1 MNKMK
6 KTICI
11 SIAILICLES
21 MSQGNK
27 VSEKIPVLIRCDDI
41 GMCHSVNMAARQVL
55 ETGIPVSMSVMVP
68 CPWFSEAAEMLKQYK
83 NVSIGI
89 HLTLNSEWKNYR
101 WGPVLG
107 SKAVPSLVDSVGDF
121 FPSRSRLFANNPS
134 LAEIEAE
141 LRAQIQK
148 AINSGLKIDY
158 LDHHMGAAVQTP
170 ETRAIVEKLAKEF
183 HLGISRYFDEVGIDG
198 WYFTAPREK
207 ADSMF
212 KKLKTLEPG
221 NIKLFVIHVG
231 LEGQEMNAMEDL
243 NPFGPKEMSK
253 HRMGEL
259 NGLISPAFQTELK
272 EKKYWLVNYKMI
284 IEENGLEAMKKP
296 KE

>member
-1 MNKMK
+1 MK
-6 KTICI
+6 KIFPFILSILLAQATI
-11 SIAILICLES
+11 A
-21 MSQGNK
+21 QAD
-27 VSEKIPVLIRCDDI
+27 KIPVLIRCDDI
-41 GMCHSVNMAARQVL
+41 GMCHSVNMAAKQVL

-89 HLTLNSEWKNYR
+89 HLTLNAEWKNYR

-107 SKAVPSLVDSVGDF
+107 AKAVPSLVDSVGDF

-134 LAEIEAE
+134 LTEIEAE

-148 AINSGLKIDY
+148 AMNSGLKIDY

-170 ETRAIVEKLAKEF
+170 ATRAIVEKLAKEF
-183 HLGISRYFDEVGIDG
+183 HLGISRYFEEEGIDG
-198 WYFTAPREK
+198 WYFTPPNEK
-207 ADSMF
+207 ADSMLL
-212 KKLKTLEPG
+212 KLKNLPPG

-231 LEGQEMNAMEDL
+231 LASPEMNAMEDL

-253 HRMGEL
+253 HRLGEL
-259 NGLISPAFQTELK
+259 NGLVSPAFQTQLK
-272 EKKYWLVNYKMI
+272 DKKYKLVNYRMVIADK
-284 IEENGLEAMKKP
+284 GLENMIKP

>member
-1 MNKMK
+1 MK
-6 KTICI
+6 KILTFLLSLFFYTITN
-11 SIAILICLES
+11 A
-21 MSQGNK
+21 QAN
-27 VSEKIPVLIRCDDI
+27 KIPILIRCDDI
-41 GMCHSVNMAARQVL
+41 GMCHSVNMAAKQVL

-68 CPWFSEAAEMLKQYK
+68 CPWFSEAAAMLKQYK
-83 NVSIGI
+83 NVSVGI

-148 AINSGLKIDY
+148 ALNSGLKIDY

-183 HLGISRYFDEVGIDG
+183 NLGISRYYDEVGIDG
-198 WYFTAPREK
+198 WYFTPPQEK

-212 KKLKTLEPG
+212 QKLKTLEPG

-231 LEGQEMNAMEDL
+231 LDSPEMNVMEDL

-253 HRMGEL
+253 HRFGEL
-259 NGLISPAFQTELK
+259 NGLISPAFQALLK
-272 EKKYWLVNYKMI
+272 QPKFRLLNYGMLIAEK
-284 IEENGLEAMKKP
+284 GLSIMKRP
-296 KE
+296 AE